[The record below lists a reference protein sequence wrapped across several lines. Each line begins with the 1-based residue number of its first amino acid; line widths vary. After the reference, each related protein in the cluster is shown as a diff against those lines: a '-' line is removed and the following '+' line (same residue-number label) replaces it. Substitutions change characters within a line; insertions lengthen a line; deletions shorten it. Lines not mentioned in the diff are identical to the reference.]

1 MAKQQFFSGVHALR
15 AIAAMLVVFQ
25 HAYAHSFNDGR
36 LYSNEFPINYGRLG
50 VAIFFSITG
59 FLIMRGRTKPIGQFI
74 FHRVARIYPIYWI
87 TIAVTAAAL
96 YVVGQHALPTWQAAF
111 LVPSTSGSALAI
123 PYWTLVYEVAFYT
136 AATILFCFRLSDRW
150 LTAIILFWIL
160 AINVLGPSMDTTTQ
174 LSFPGWSI
182 LVSPITQVI
191 AMGCLLALHFERAL
205 KVKPLVWLV
214 VALVAF
220 AASYLFPDPTAGR
233 HFFLGIATASIV
245 AAACQIRSPADW
257 LVSVGYASYGL
268 YLLHWAVME
277 FEKPFFL
284 HLTFTA
290 QFLIYLITATA
301 IGTAFGVFDYWLYN
315 RLIAFSKSIS
325 AKMAVQHEL
334 PGSRF

>member
-15 AIAAMLVVFQ
+15 AVAAMLVVFQ
-25 HAYAHSFNDGR
+25 HAYFHAFNDPR

-50 VAIFFSITG
+50 VAVFFSITG

-74 FHRVARIYPIYWI
+74 FHRVARIYPIFWI

-96 YVVGQHALPTWQAAF
+96 YIVGRHALPTWQAAF
-111 LVPSTSGSALAI
+111 LFPSTSGSALAI

-136 AATILFCFRLSDRW
+136 AATILFCFRLPDRW
-150 LTAIILFWIL
+150 LTAIVLLWIL
-160 AINVLGPSMDTTTQ
+160 VINVLTTQ
-174 LSFPGWSI
+174 DGDLSQLTFPGWWI
-182 LVSPITQVI
+182 LFSPITQVI
-191 AMGCLLALHFERAL
+191 AMGCLLALHFERAQ
-205 KVKPLVWLV
+205 KINPLVWLGI
-214 VALVAF
+214 ALVAF
-220 AASYLFPDPTAGR
+220 AVSYLFPDPTAHR
-233 HFFLGIATASIV
+233 HFFLGIATTSIV
-245 AAACQIRSPADW
+245 AAACRVRSPANW

-290 QFLIYLITATA
+290 QLLIYLITATV
-301 IGTAFGVFDYWLYN
+301 IGTAFGGFDYWLYN

-325 AKMAVQHEL
+325 DKMAVQHEL